1 MVDQIKY
8 DLIATDK
15 ASANIA
21 KVRKETERLG
31 KQANLTAGS
40 ARKLSSS
47 TTGLGRSAGMAGIQF
62 QQLVGQVQGGVN
74 PMIALSQQAADL
86 GFVLGAPLAGV
97 IVSLGASIATFLI
110 PSLNDANESF
120 DELQKRIKGISNDY
134 RDLSE
139 VTKQQLLRSQ
149 TEEVEKATEKFKEN
163 KAELDSQITILGILR
178 ARQLRVKGSVDET
191 TSSIVDAK
199 TRIREY
205 TEAVAESELA
215 LIAEE
220 RKLVDLKNT
229 LDVTNNTR
237 EKTVQIIGRGNV
249 ASGQNLTAL
258 EKEAA
263 VIREQVK
270 PAIQVFFD
278 AKKRLQF
285 LELEGLL
292 TTEEVI
298 ERTKQ
303 LTEAYEKST
312 ASVDKAKKSVDFYNM
327 SMKDVQ
333 KEGLKSLENG
343 LVGLITQTQSVS
355 EAFKNMANSIIAD
368 LARMAIRQAITIPIA
383 QSMGLEVGARAL
395 GGSMTANKPYL
406 VGERG
411 PELVIPRGG
420 SDVVPNNQL
429 GSSGSP
435 VVVNLNISTGVAQ
448 TVRAEITNMIP
459 QITNAT
465 KAAIIDAK
473 QRGGSFARAIS

>member
-31 KQANLTAGS
+31 KQANVTAGS
-40 ARKLSSS
+40 ARQLSGS

-74 PMIALSQQAADL
+74 PMVALSQQAADL

-110 PSLNDANESF
+110 PSLNDAVESF

-139 VTKQQLLRSQ
+139 VTKQQLLRAQ
-149 TEEVEKATEKFKEN
+149 TEEVEKATEAFKEN
-163 KAELDSQITILGILR
+163 KAELDSQITILDILR

-191 TSSIVDAK
+191 TGSIVDAK
-199 TRIREY
+199 TRIREH

-220 RKLVDLKNT
+220 RKLVDLQNT
-229 LDVTNNTR
+229 LGITNGVR
-237 EKTVQIIGRGNV
+237 ETTARIISRGNV
-249 ASGQNLTAL
+249 ASGRNLEAL

-263 VIREQVK
+263 IIREQIK
-270 PAIQVFFD
+270 PAMQVFND
-278 AKKRLQF
+278 AKNRLLL
-285 LELEGLL
+285 LEKEELL
-292 TTEEVI
+292 TKPEVEARI
-298 ERTKQ
+298 EQ

-312 ASVDKAKKSVDFYNM
+312 ASVDRAKKSVDFYNI
-327 SMKDVQ
+327 SMKEVRRD
-333 KEGLKSLENG
+333 GLKSLEDG
-343 LVGLITQTQSVS
+343 LVGLITKTTSVS
-355 EAFKNMANSIIAD
+355 EAFRNMATSIIND
-368 LARMAIRQAITIPIA
+368 LARMAIRQAITIPLA
-383 QSMGLEVGARAL
+383 QSMGLSVGERAL

-420 SDVVPNNQL
+420 SDVVPNNRL
-429 GSSGSP
+429 TGGSP
-435 VVVNLNISTGVAQ
+435 VNITLNVSTGVSA
-448 TVRAEITNMIP
+448 TVRQEMQEMLPRIAEVAKSAV
-459 QITNAT
+459 QNA
-465 KAAIIDAK
+465 
-473 QRGGSFARAIS
+473 QMRRRM